1 MALNRAHCRRQQLAG
16 LMPTGMGLTHPFY
29 QPMIRFTMFQRVLHL
44 LPIRLRRAL
53 PLLAATLA
61 LPLQAATYLTIG
73 TGPLNGVY
81 YPTGGAICRL
91 LNEESGSHG
100 LHCSVQ
106 STSGSLANLKALA
119 QGNIQLALVQSD
131 VLHHAAHG
139 TGPFLGQPPADQ
151 LRSLY
156 RLHQESLTLLASATS
171 NINTLADIE
180 GKRVDFGPPGSG
192 ERVTSQALLDA
203 MGWQAKSFAPLIPAA
218 ASNRLEGL
226 CDGTLDA
233 AFVVAGHPNQ
243 AIGDLTGRCKAR
255 LIPIEG
261 EQIDRLLKQHPYYQR
276 SRIGANLYP
285 GQTSGINTFAVT
297 AELVALA
304 SLPDS
309 EVRTVR
315 DVLSGRLKQFTRLH
329 PALTQLT
336 LEGML
341 GEAEV
346 PRHAGMA
353 DAPPALQP
361 ESLSPATSEAQ
372 ATSAAQPTE
381 VARPAGED
389 AKQAAGATGAPSPE
403 GAPATSSGQTPGT
416 LLPTPSAAT
425 TTEPGASNVLEGA
438 AVEQGGKLT
447 GTAAP
452 SPSAVMSGEQPASP
466 APSEPA
472 STAPAPTAPPALS
485 AASPTGD
492 GAPAQ

>member
-1 MALNRAHCRRQQLAG
+1 
-16 LMPTGMGLTHPFY
+16 MPTGMGQPHPFY
-29 QPMIRFTMFQRVLHL
+29 QPLIRFTMPQPALHP
-44 LPIRLRRAL
+44 LPTLLRRTL
-53 PLLAATLA
+53 PWLAAALA
-61 LPLQAATYLTIG
+61 LPLQAATPAYLTIG

-91 LNEESGSHG
+91 LNEETASHG

-106 STSGSLANLKALA
+106 STSGSLANLKALH
-119 QGNIQLALVQSD
+119 QGKVQLALVQSD
-131 VLHHAAHG
+131 VVHHAAHS
-139 TGPFLGQPPADQ
+139 TGPFMGQAPDDQ

-156 RLHQESLTLLASATS
+156 RLHQESLTLLASANS

-180 GKRVDFGPPGSG
+180 GKRVDLGNPGSG
-192 ERVTSQALLDA
+192 EQITSQALLDA
-203 MGWQAKSFAPLIPAA
+203 MGWQAKSFAPVIPAA
-218 ASNRLEGL
+218 ANNRLEGL

-261 EQIDRLLKQHPYYQR
+261 EQVDALLKQHPYYQH

-285 GQTSGINTFAVT
+285 GQPSGVNTFAVT

-304 SLPDS
+304 SLPEG

-329 PALTQLT
+329 PALTVLT
-336 LEGML
+336 LEGMQA
-341 GEAEV
+341 EAEV
-346 PRHAGMA
+346 PRHAGMT
-353 DAPPALQP
+353 DAAPALLP
-361 ESLSPATSEAQ
+361 EALSPAPATSEAL
-372 ATSAAQPTE
+372 ATSSAAQPTE
-381 VARPAGED
+381 VERPAGE
-389 AKQAAGATGAPSPE
+389 TGAPSPE
-403 GAPATSSGQTPGT
+403 GTPAASSGQTPGA
-416 LLPTPSAAT
+416 LMPTPSAAAA
-425 TTEPGASNVLEGA
+425 TEPGASSVLEGA

-466 APSEPA
+466 APAEPA
-472 STAPAPTAPPALS
+472 STAPAPAAPS
-485 AASPTGD
+485 AASPTQNS
-492 GAPAQ
+492 APAQ

>member
-1 MALNRAHCRRQQLAG
+1 MPQPALHHL
-16 LMPTGMGLTHPFY
+16 PTL
-29 QPMIRFTMFQRVLHL
+29 
-44 LPIRLRRAL
+44 LRRTL
-53 PLLAATLA
+53 PWLAAALA
-61 LPLQAATYLTIG
+61 LPLQAATPAYLTIG

-91 LNEESGSHG
+91 LNEETASHG

-106 STSGSLANLKALA
+106 STSGSLANLKALH
-119 QGNIQLALVQSD
+119 QGKVQLALVQSD
-131 VLHHAAHG
+131 VVHHAAHS
-139 TGPFLGQPPADQ
+139 TGPFMGQAPDDQ

-156 RLHQESLTLLASATS
+156 RLHQESLTLLASANS

-180 GKRVDFGPPGSG
+180 GKRVDLGNPGSG
-192 ERVTSQALLDA
+192 EHITSQALLDA
-203 MGWQAKSFAPLIPAA
+203 MGWQAKSFAPVIPAA
-218 ASNRLEGL
+218 ANNRMEGL

-261 EQIDRLLKQHPYYQR
+261 EQVDTLLKQHPYYQR

-285 GQTSGINTFAVT
+285 GQPSGVNTFAVT

-304 SLPDS
+304 SLPEG

-329 PALTQLT
+329 PALTALT
-336 LEGML
+336 LEGMQA
-341 GEAEV
+341 EAEV
-346 PRHAGMA
+346 PRHAGMT
-353 DAPPALQP
+353 DAAPALLP
-361 ESLSPATSEAQ
+361 EALSPAPATSEAL
-372 ATSAAQPTE
+372 ATSSAAQPTE
-381 VARPAGED
+381 VERPAGE
-389 AKQAAGATGAPSPE
+389 TGAPSPE
-403 GAPATSSGQTPGT
+403 GTPAASSGQTPGA
-416 LLPTPSAAT
+416 LLPTPSSAT
-425 TTEPGASNVLEGA
+425 TTEPGASTVLEGA
-438 AVEQGGKLT
+438 AVEQGGKLM

-466 APSEPA
+466 APAEPA
-472 STAPAPTAPPALS
+472 STAPAPAAPS

-492 GAPAQ
+492 GAPAK

>member
-1 MALNRAHCRRQQLAG
+1 MPQPALHHL
-16 LMPTGMGLTHPFY
+16 PTL
-29 QPMIRFTMFQRVLHL
+29 
-44 LPIRLRRAL
+44 LRRTL
-53 PLLAATLA
+53 PWLAAALA
-61 LPLQAATYLTIG
+61 LPLQAATPAYLTIG

-91 LNEESGSHG
+91 LNEETASHG

-106 STSGSLANLKALA
+106 STSGSLANLKALH
-119 QGNIQLALVQSD
+119 QGKVQLALVQSD
-131 VLHHAAHG
+131 VVHHAAHSS
-139 TGPFLGQPPADQ
+139 GPFMGQAPDDQ

-156 RLHQESLTLLASATS
+156 RLHQESLTLLASANS

-180 GKRVDFGPPGSG
+180 GKRVDLGNPGSG
-192 ERVTSQALLDA
+192 EHITSQALLDA
-203 MGWQAKSFAPLIPAA
+203 MGWQAKSFAPVIPAA
-218 ASNRLEGL
+218 ANNRMEGL

-261 EQIDRLLKQHPYYQR
+261 EQVDALLKQHPYYQR

-285 GQTSGINTFAVT
+285 GQPSGVNTFAVT

-304 SLPDS
+304 SLPEG

-329 PALTQLT
+329 PALTALT
-336 LEGML
+336 LEGMQA
-341 GEAEV
+341 EAEV

-353 DAPPALQP
+353 DAAPALLP
-361 ESLSPATSEAQ
+361 ESLSPAPATSEAL
-372 ATSAAQPTE
+372 ATSSAAQPTE
-381 VARPAGED
+381 VERPASED
-389 AKQAAGATGAPSPE
+389 AKQPTGETGAPSPE
-403 GAPATSSGQTPGT
+403 GAPATSSGQTPGA
-416 LLPTPSAAT
+416 LLPTPSAAAA
-425 TTEPGASNVLEGA
+425 TEPSARSVLEGA

-466 APSEPA
+466 APTEPA
-472 STAPAPTAPPALS
+472 STAPAPATPS
-485 AASPTGD
+485 AASPTQNS
-492 GAPAQ
+492 APAQ

>member
-1 MALNRAHCRRQQLAG
+1 
-16 LMPTGMGLTHPFY
+16 MPTGMGLTHPFY
-29 QPMIRFTMFQRVLHL
+29 QLMIRFTMFQRVLHL

-53 PLLAATLA
+53 PWLAATLA

-139 TGPFLGQPPADQ
+139 TGPFQGQPPADQ

-156 RLHQESLTLLASATS
+156 RLHQESLTLLASANS

-180 GKRVDFGPPGSG
+180 GKRVDLGNPGSG
-192 ERVTSQALLDA
+192 ERVTSQALLEA

-218 ASNRLEGL
+218 ANNRLEGL

-276 SRIGANLYP
+276 GRIGANLYP

-353 DAPPALQP
+353 DAPPTLLP
-361 ESLSPATSEAQ
+361 ESLSPAPATSEAL

-381 VARPAGED
+381 VAHPAGEE
-389 AKQAAGATGAPSPE
+389 AKQPAGETGAPSPK
-403 GAPATSSGQTPGT
+403 GTPATSSGLTPGA
-416 LLPTPSAAT
+416 LLPTPSAAAA
-425 TTEPGASNVLEGA
+425 TEQGANNVLEGA
-438 AVEQGGKLT
+438 AVEQGGTLT

-452 SPSAVMSGEQPASP
+452 SPSAVMSGAQPASP
-466 APSEPA
+466 APAEPA
-472 STAPAPTAPPALS
+472 STAPPPAAPS
-485 AASPTGD
+485 GASPTAEGT
-492 GAPAQ
+492 PAQ

>member
-1 MALNRAHCRRQQLAG
+1 
-16 LMPTGMGLTHPFY
+16 MPTGMGQPHPFY
-29 QPMIRFTMFQRVLHL
+29 QPLIRFTMPQPALHP
-44 LPIRLRRAL
+44 LPTLLRRTL
-53 PLLAATLA
+53 PWLAAALA
-61 LPLQAATYLTIG
+61 LPLQAATPAYLTIG

-91 LNEESGSHG
+91 LNEETASHG

-106 STSGSLANLKALA
+106 STSGSLANLKALH
-119 QGNIQLALVQSD
+119 QGKVQLALVQSD
-131 VLHHAAHG
+131 VVHHAAHS
-139 TGPFLGQPPADQ
+139 TGPFMGQAPDDQ

-156 RLHQESLTLLASATS
+156 RLHQESLTLLASANS
-171 NINTLADIE
+171 SINTLADIE
-180 GKRVDFGPPGSG
+180 GKRVDLGNPGSG
-192 ERVTSQALLDA
+192 EHITSQALLDA
-203 MGWQAKSFAPLIPAA
+203 MGWQAKSFAPVIPAA
-218 ASNRLEGL
+218 ANNRLEGL

-261 EQIDRLLKQHPYYQR
+261 EQVDALLKQHPYYQR

-285 GQTSGINTFAVT
+285 GQPSGVNTFAVT

-304 SLPDS
+304 SLPEG

-329 PALTQLT
+329 PALTALT
-336 LEGML
+336 LEGMQA
-341 GEAEV
+341 EAEV

-353 DAPPALQP
+353 DAPPAPALLP
-361 ESLSPATSEAQ
+361 EALNPAPATSEAL

-381 VARPAGED
+381 VEHPAGENT
-389 AKQAAGATGAPSPE
+389 AQPAGETGAPSPE
-403 GAPATSSGQTPGT
+403 GAPAPSSGQTPGA
-416 LLPTPSAAT
+416 LLPTPSAAAA
-425 TTEPGASNVLEGA
+425 TEPSASNVLEGA

-452 SPSAVMSGEQPASP
+452 SPSAVMSGEQSASP
-466 APSEPA
+466 APAEPA
-472 STAPAPTAPPALS
+472 STAPAPAAPS
-485 AASPTGD
+485 AASPTQNS
-492 GAPAQ
+492 APAQ

>member
-1 MALNRAHCRRQQLAG
+1 
-16 LMPTGMGLTHPFY
+16 
-29 QPMIRFTMFQRVLHL
+29 MFQRVLHL

-53 PLLAATLA
+53 PWLAATLA

-139 TGPFLGQPPADQ
+139 TGPFQGQPPADQ

-180 GKRVDFGPPGSG
+180 GKRVDLGNPGSG

-203 MGWQAKSFAPLIPAA
+203 MSWQAKSFAPLIPAA
-218 ASNRLEGL
+218 ANNRLEGL

-261 EQIDRLLKQHPYYQR
+261 EQIDKLLKQHPYYQR
-276 SRIGANLYP
+276 GRIGANLYP
-285 GQTSGINTFAVT
+285 GQPSGVNTFAVT

-336 LEGML
+336 LEGMQ

-353 DAPPALQP
+353 DTPPTLLP
-361 ESLSPATSEAQ
+361 ETLSPAPATSEAQ

-381 VARPAGED
+381 VAHPAGED
-389 AKQAAGATGAPSPE
+389 AKQAASATGAPSPE
-403 GAPATSSGQTPGT
+403 GTPATSSGLTPGA
-416 LLPTPSAAT
+416 LLPTPSAAAA
-425 TTEPGASNVLEGA
+425 TEPGASRVLEGA

-452 SPSAVMSGEQPASP
+452 SPSAVVSGAQPASP
-466 APSEPA
+466 APAKPT
-472 STAPAPTAPPALS
+472 STAPAPAAPS

-492 GAPAQ
+492 GVPAK